1 MKPSKLIISLKTEAW
16 ILDDIQFGNSSQV
29 ILHGGDIPKHSSD
42 VFSMCNVSG
51 DPSSG
56 LSQTESGRREE

>member
-29 ILHGGDIPKHSSD
+29 ILHGGDIPKHGSD
-42 VFSMCNVSG
+42 VFSNVM
-51 DPSSG
+51 
-56 LSQTESGRREE
+56 LVVTLKWAESN